1 VESFIEW
8 VQEKPAQSSF
18 GIIIIY
24 ATFVVVGL
32 PILYIT
38 IALGYAYTK
47 AYDKGSSLIRDPA
60 WASFF
65 GLIFAFFLISF
76 SIILGSLIAFQL
88 SRSWLAKT
96 IKSFVF
102 KNHRSFFAIDSILT

>member
-1 VESFIEW
+1 M
-8 VQEKPAQSSF
+8 A
-18 GIIIIY
+18 
-24 ATFVVVGL
+24 FVVVGL

-47 AYDKGSSLIRDPA
+47 AYGKGSSLTTDPA
-60 WASFF
+60 LASWI
-65 GLIFAFFLISF
+65 GLIFAFLIITF
-76 SIILGSLIAFQL
+76 SILLGSLVAFQL